1 VWTLVLACALC
12 AGAARRAD
20 AESEA
25 PINTDADQADPAAP
39 LYRERCAGCHD
50 QPTGRVPPRVTMLPL
65 TPEYVER
72 ILTTGTM
79 KPQAAGLTNDQV
91 RSLATLVT
99 RKPFGAHPEPDP
111 KANLCKRSGRLGLT
125 PHDWSSWGRDPGN
138 SRYQPDPGFRA
149 TDIPRLRIKWV
160 FAYPGRGTYAQ
171 PTVAG
176 DRLFAPTVGGSV
188 FALDASSGCTH
199 WSYTAEASVK
209 TAVVVANS
217 PAAPS
222 GVAAFFGDEHATVY
236 GLDANTGAELWKV
249 RVDDHPLAR
258 TIGAPTYHDGR
269 LYVPVASQEELGSR
283 DLTYACCTFRGSIVA
298 LDAATG
304 RQVWKSYTIDAA
316 PKPFT
321 TASGRQMFG
330 PAGVGIWNA
339 LALDPV
345 RQALYAGTGNSYAE
359 SPIPTSNAIV
369 GIDLATGA
377 RRWVNQVQPHDNWTT
392 GCWRPKNENCPPA
405 DGPDNDFASA
415 TMLRELANGRRIV
428 IAAQK
433 SGHMYAVDPD
443 RNGELVWRAEP
454 ARDDVP
460 ASQADNS
467 LSGILYGMAADDH
480 HVYAARTGNGGV
492 TAFRLESGEEAWRT
506 PSPNAGCAWGK
517 LGCTN
522 AQATAAIAMPGA
534 VFAGS
539 DDGHVRAYSSDDGRI
554 LWDFD
559 TAARSYDAVNG
570 TVATGGTIRGAAQI
584 LANGMLYVNSGYI
597 HPHAGNALIAFSVD
611 GR

>member
-1 VWTLVLACALC
+1 VCALVLASALC
-12 AGAARRAD
+12 FGAAWRAH

-25 PINTDADQADPAAP
+25 PISTDADQADPAAP

-50 QPTGRVPPRVTMLPL
+50 QPTGRVPPRVTLLPL

-79 KPQAAGLTNDQV
+79 KMQAAGLTPEQI

-99 RKPFGAHPEPDP
+99 RKPFGAHAEPDP
-111 KANLCKRSGRLGLT
+111 KANLCKRSNELKLT
-125 PHDWSSWGRDPGN
+125 ARDWSSWGRDVGN
-138 SRYQPDPGFRA
+138 SRYQPEPGFA
-149 TDIPRLRIKWV
+149 VADVPRLRVKWT

-176 DRLFAPTVGGSV
+176 DRLFVPTVVGSV
-188 FALDASSGCTH
+188 FALDAGSGCTH
-199 WSYTAEASVK
+199 WSYNAEAAVK

-222 GVAAFFGDEHATVY
+222 GVAAFFGDEKATVY
-236 GLDANTGAELWKV
+236 AIDANTGLELWKV

-258 TIGAPTYHDGR
+258 VIGAPTYDEGR
-269 LYVPVASQEELGSR
+269 LYVPISSQEELGSR

-298 LDAATG
+298 LDVASG
-304 RQVWKSYTIDAA
+304 RQVWKSYTIDET
-316 PKPFT
+316 PKPYS
-321 TASGRQMFG
+321 APSGRQMFG

-339 LALDPV
+339 IALDPA
-345 RQALYAGTGNSYAE
+345 RHLLYAGTGNSYAE
-359 SPIPTSNAIV
+359 APIPTSNALV

-377 RRWVNQVQPHDNWTT
+377 RRWVNQVQTRDNWTT

-415 TMLRELANGRRIV
+415 TMLHELAGGRRIV

-433 SGHMYAVDPD
+433 SGHMYAFDPD
-443 RNGELVWRAEP
+443 RNGRLVWRAEP

-467 LSGILYGMAADDH
+467 LSGILYGMAADDRY
-480 HVYAARTGNGGV
+480 VYAARTGNGGV
-492 TAFRLESGEEAWRT
+492 TAFKLETGEQVWRT
-506 PSPNAGCAWGK
+506 PSPNVGCAWGK
-517 LGCTN
+517 PGCTN

-539 DDGHVRAYSSDDGRI
+539 DDGHVRAYSSADGRI

-559 TAARSYDAVNG
+559 TAAQPYDAVNG

-584 LANGMLYVNSGYI
+584 LAHGILYVNSGYI
-597 HPHAGNALIAFSVD
+597 HPRAGNALIAFSVD